1 MAAADHFDKNH
12 DGSLQP
18 AELHAVTLIYFTD
31 TNAETL
37 HGIGYFYNLQ
47 TAQLRLQQAHLA
59 RPVQH
64 NTEFVELSCQQVAT
78 ILMNFCQNVKK

>member
-37 HGIGYFYNLQ
+37 HGIGYFYNL
-47 TAQLRLQQAHLA
+47 RLLNCGFNKHTLLDLYN
-59 RPVQH
+59 